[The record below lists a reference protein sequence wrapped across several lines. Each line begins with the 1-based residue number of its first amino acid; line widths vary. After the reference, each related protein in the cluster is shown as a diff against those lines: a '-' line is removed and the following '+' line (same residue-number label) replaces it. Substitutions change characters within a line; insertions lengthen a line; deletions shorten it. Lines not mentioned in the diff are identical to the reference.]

1 VTLGGQ
7 CTGMDSDAVT
17 KAVIGAAIRVHSAL
31 GPGLL
36 ESAYRACLEHELNLQ
51 GLRVHPEWPLPIAYN
66 GLQIDVGY
74 RVDLLV
80 EDIVV
85 VELKVVEKL
94 LRVHEA
100 QLLAYL
106 KLSEREV
113 GLLINFHVPYL
124 RLGIKRM
131 VNNYRRN

>member
-1 VTLGGQ
+1 
-7 CTGMDSDAVT
+7 MDSETVSN
-17 KAVIGAAIRVHSAL
+17 AVIGAALRVHSAL

-36 ESAYRACLEHELNLQ
+36 ESAYRACLAHELLLKGLKVEPEWRLPISYR
-51 GLRVHPEWPLPIAYN
+51 GLRIE
-66 GLQIDVGY
+66 VGY

-80 EDIVV
+80 EGTVI
-85 VELKVVEKL
+85 VELKAVENL

-106 KLSEREV
+106 KLSGLSV
-113 GLLINFHVPYL
+113 GLLINFCVPHL

-131 VNNYRRN
+131 VNNYNDGR

>member
-1 VTLGGQ
+1 
-7 CTGMDSDAVT
+7 M
-17 KAVIGAAIRVHSAL
+17 
-31 GPGLL
+31 
-36 ESAYRACLEHELNLQ
+36 Q
-51 GLRVHPEWPLPIAYN
+51 GEWPLPIVDR

-80 EDIVV
+80 EDTVV

-106 KLSEREV
+106 KLSDRAV

-131 VNNYRRN
+131 VNNFKEG